1 MIQAGRFVFK
11 GLIMTDSSLE
21 KAFGYAVRLLTKKDY
36 SAYELSQ
43 KLRSRCRDEDEVN
56 AVIERLQEL
65 RYQSDARCADMLV
78 RHYVGNGYGK
88 LRIFYEAKMKGIS
101 RELITSC
108 LDEVG
113 ADWNGLARDVLL
125 RRYEHPESL
134 EYKERLKAVAFLV
147 RRGFSQGEAV
157 AGLKQAVSESL
168 RNR

>member
-1 MIQAGRFVFK
+1 
-11 GLIMTDSSLE
+11 
-21 KAFGYAVRLLTKKDY
+21 
-36 SAYELSQ
+36 
-43 KLRSRCRDEDEVN
+43 
-56 AVIERLQEL
+56 
-65 RYQSDARCADMLV
+65 MLV
-78 RHYVGNGYGK
+78 RHYVGNGYGR

-101 RELITSC
+101 RELIASC